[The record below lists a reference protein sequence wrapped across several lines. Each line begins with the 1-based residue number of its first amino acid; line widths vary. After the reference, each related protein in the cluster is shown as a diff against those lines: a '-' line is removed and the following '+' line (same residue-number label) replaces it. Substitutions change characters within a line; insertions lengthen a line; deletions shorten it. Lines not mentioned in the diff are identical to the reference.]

1 MAADVLNLGAG
12 NRIVKGAV
20 NHDLR
25 KHRPEI
31 AVAWDLDRLPWPW
44 ADSAFDRILAISVL
58 EHLQLTLIQSVD
70 ECWRILRPRGQ
81 LYVKLP
87 VWSHENAYLD
97 PTHRWRFSPRTLN
110 IFDPATRYGRQYGFY
125 TPRKWRIIKPARL
138 NRARSSFIAT
148 LEVCK

>member
-1 MAADVLNLGAG
+1 MATVLNLGAG

-20 NHDLR
+20 NHDLH

-44 ADSAFDRILAISVL
+44 SDNSFDRILAISVL

-70 ECWRILRPRGQ
+70 ECWRILRPGGQ
-81 LYVKLP
+81 LHVKLP

-110 IFDPATRYGRQYGFY
+110 IFDPTTRYGRQYGFY
-125 TPRKWRIIKPARL
+125 TVRKWRIARPAKL
-138 NRARSSFIAT
+138 NKARSSFAAT